1 MFKGEGVAGSISI
14 MDLDR
19 LEVVREITGPAI
31 LMPVAAGIKGSSKAY
46 VANIVSGQVTVI
58 DLGTQKIVKNIP
70 VTLTPDCRSGAQFSI
85 FDTLQAPIQTPVSP
99 DGSYV
104 GVSPTTVDRACTG
117 SPDHVTII
125 DTVTDTV
132 VAHVGTSLRNSAGT
146 HGANWGAKRG
156 GGYYLHVANH
166 LGVVDPDPNGDRNG
180 TDATLVGRVLLGT
193 GPDVTDGVGGQGIK
207 PTACTCGSS
216 ALAIRSLG
224 AGLWRFVAACTAL
237 VPRPARAWLPPPR
250 AQPGPRLLPR
260 RGAARAVLG
269 IRLRRVSWMTAD
281 GVASAALAFLLLG
294 GV

>member
-19 LEVVREITGPAI
+19 LEAVREITGPAI

-46 VANIVSGQVTVI
+46 VANIVSGQITVI
-58 DLGTQKIVKNIP
+58 DFATQKIVKNIP
-70 VTLTPDCRSGAQFSI
+70 VTLTPDCRSGAQFGI

-99 DGSYV
+99 DGRYV
-104 GVSPTTVDRACTG
+104 GVAVLSLTTVDRACTG

-125 DTVTDTV
+125 DTATDTV

-156 GGYYLHVANH
+156 GGYYLHVANQHANH
-166 LGVVDPDPNGDRNG
+166 LGVVDPDPNGDRSG

-216 ALAIRSLG
+216 ALANSLG
-224 AGLWRFVAACTAL
+224 SVLDFGALWRL
-237 VPRPARAWLPPPR
+237 ARHWYHGRLE
-250 AQPGPRLLPR
+250 PGY
-260 RGAARAVLG
+260 
-269 IRLRRVSWMTAD
+269 LRRVPSKVRAYFRD
-281 GVASAALAFLLLG
+281 VGLRGSF
-294 GV
+294 